1 MNGTHQLLVY
11 SGDVN
16 MIGENVLTM
25 KKNAKSSLASGRE
38 IGLEANSLK
47 TKYVIMTPEHNAGL
61 YHNIRTGSKPFQS

>member
-16 MIGENVLTM
+16 MIGENVLTI

>member
-1 MNGTHQLLVY
+1 LNGTHQLLVY

-16 MIGENVLTM
+16 MIGENVLTI

>member
-11 SGDVN
+11 SDDVN
-16 MIGENVLTM
+16 VVGEYILTI

-47 TKYVIMTPEHNAGL
+47 TKYVLVTPEHNARL
-61 YHNIRTGSKPFQS
+61 YHNIRTGSNPFHS